1 MLGGNKMTFN
11 IKSKSIMTSF
21 RIDDEYALKLAVI
34 QKKMRISK
42 TDAIKKGIDAMY
54 ESVLPKVK

>member
-1 MLGGNKMTFN
+1 MTFN

-21 RIDDEYALKLAVI
+21 RIDDEYAHKLEVI

-54 ESVLPKVK
+54 ESVLPKSK